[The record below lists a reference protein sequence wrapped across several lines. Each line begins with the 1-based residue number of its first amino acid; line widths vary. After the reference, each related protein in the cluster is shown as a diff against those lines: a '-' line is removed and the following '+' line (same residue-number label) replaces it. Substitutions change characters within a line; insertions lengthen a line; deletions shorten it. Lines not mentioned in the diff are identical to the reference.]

1 MARLSSKL
9 VNQSVAIG
17 ELKTMEKLGQNLDS
31 KQYWADEANR
41 YSDALE
47 NDYHKHR
54 LDVIRSLIPAELF
67 QRKKQI
73 FDFGCGDAVLFP
85 WFIEAQGKIEGID
98 ISPEIINIGQQRLT
112 NLGLDSSL
120 IKVGNVNYL
129 KEIPSASLD
138 GLLSFNVLAYLT
150 DEEELIFYQ
159 EASRIVK
166 PGGYLIVTHSNSLFD
181 MFSLN
186 QYTINFI
193 KDNLILSNSAQL
205 SNLLTHAN
213 AESKATYN
221 VRENPLSYHH
231 KLRKFN
237 FKEEKQE
244 FINLHILPPPLLQD
258 KSYPSTLNFAE
269 EERWKLMFICSIFGS
284 CAIRF

>member
-1 MARLSSKL
+1 
-9 VNQSVAIG
+9 
-17 ELKTMEKLGQNLDS
+17 MEKLGQNLDS
-31 KQYWADEANR
+31 KQYWANEANR

-47 NDYHKHR
+47 SDYHKHR

-67 QRKKQI
+67 RPNKQI

-85 WFIEAQGKIEGID
+85 WFIETKGKIAGID
-98 ISPEIINIGQQRLT
+98 ISPEIIELGQQRLT
-112 NLGLDSSL
+112 NCGLDSSL
-120 IKVGNVNYL
+120 IKVDDVNYL
-129 KEIPSASLD
+129 KNIPPASLD
-138 GLLSFNVLAYLT
+138 GLISFNVLAYLT
-150 DEEELIFYQ
+150 DEEELTFYQ

-186 QYTINFI
+186 KYTIDFI
-193 KDNLILSNSAQL
+193 KDNFISDGFCDDQL

-213 AESKATYN
+213 TEYKATYN

-231 KLRKFN
+231 KLKKFN
-237 FKEEKQE
+237 FKELKQE

-269 EERWKLMFICSIFGS
+269 EERWKLMFVCSTFGS
-284 CAIRF
+284 CAIRL